1 MLLLEGEVDLR
12 LSLKKI
18 YFLFFSLRVRAYMK
32 GNEMLLEIID
42 VVVLWVWFQCYTGEG
57 VKIV

>member
-18 YFLFFSLRVRAYMK
+18 YILFFSYRVRAYMK
-32 GNEMLLEIID
+32 GNEMLLEIIYF
-42 VVVLWVWFQCYTGEG
+42 VVL
-57 VKIV
+57 